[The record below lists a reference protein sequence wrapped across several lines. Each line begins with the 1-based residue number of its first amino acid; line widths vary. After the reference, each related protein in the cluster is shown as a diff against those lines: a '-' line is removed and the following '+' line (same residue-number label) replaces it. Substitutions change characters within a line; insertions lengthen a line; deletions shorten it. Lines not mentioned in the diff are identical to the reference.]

1 MRNTEDDDPE
11 FCEWIESISTTEE
24 QLETLISNPDY
35 SLHQAKEHV
44 RLGRIV
50 RRPRYGVLMVLSQ
63 FQSRYTRGWKQFMKT
78 LAESGHR
85 RHLPGHAA
93 PR

>member
-1 MRNTEDDDPE
+1 MPNTENDDPE

-50 RRPRYGVLMVLSQ
+50 RRPR
-63 FQSRYTRGWKQFMKT
+63 
-78 LAESGHR
+78 
-85 RHLPGHAA
+85 
-93 PR
+93 